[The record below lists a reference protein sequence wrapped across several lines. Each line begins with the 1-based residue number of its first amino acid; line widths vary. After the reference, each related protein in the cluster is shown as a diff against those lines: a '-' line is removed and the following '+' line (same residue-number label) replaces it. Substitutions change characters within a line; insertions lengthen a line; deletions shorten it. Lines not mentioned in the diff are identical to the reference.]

1 MFAVLFTLVFSVF
14 IPIIHIAL
22 IHILRKQDIQVK
34 LMFISFLIY
43 VFLDFIIIYFV
54 YIDSNNIVIYLI
66 SALSSSI
73 FMSLFYMEF
82 FSMITRG
89 FSMRIITDIYLH
101 TRLNSNQLIQ
111 EYANGKG
118 IEWMFD
124 IRIQGIKDLGLINE
138 ERGQMKLSSKLS
150 FIIAYISI
158 IYKRILKLGKGG

>member
-1 MFAVLFTLVFSVF
+1 MHTVLFTLFFSVF

-22 IHILRKQDIQVK
+22 IHILRKQNIQVK
-34 LMFISFLIY
+34 LMFISFLLY

-54 YIDSNNIVIYLI
+54 YIDSSNITIHLI

-73 FMSLFYMEF
+73 FMCLFYMEF
-82 FSMITRG
+82 FSMIARG

-101 TRLNSNQLIQ
+101 TRLNPEQLIQ

-124 IRIQGIKDLGLINE
+124 KRIQGIIDLGLIKE
-138 ERGQMKLSSKLS
+138 ESGQIKLSSKSS
-150 FIIAYISI
+150 FIIAYISN
-158 IYKRILKLGKGG
+158 IYKTILKLGKGG

>member
-1 MFAVLFTLVFSVF
+1 MHTVLFTLFFSVF

-22 IHILRKQDIQVK
+22 IHILRKQNIQVK

-66 SALSSSI
+66 GALSSSI

-82 FSMITRG
+82 FSMIARG

-101 TRLNSNQLIQ
+101 TRLNPNQLIQ

-118 IEWMFD
+118 IEWMLD
-124 IRIQGIKDLGLINE
+124 KRIQGIKDLGLINE
-138 ERGQMKLSSKLS
+138 ERGQINLSSKS
-150 FIIAYISI
+150 GFIIAYISI

>member
-1 MFAVLFTLVFSVF
+1 MYAVLFSLVFSIF

-22 IHILRKQDIQVK
+22 IYISRKQNIQVK

-66 SALSSSI
+66 GALSSSI

-82 FSMITRG
+82 FSMIARG

-101 TRLNSNQLIQ
+101 TRLNPEQLIQ
-111 EYANGKG
+111 QYSNGKG

-124 IRIQGIKDLGLINE
+124 KRIQGIKDLGLIKE
-138 ERGQMKLSSKLS
+138 ECGQMKLSSKSS
-150 FIIAYISI
+150 FLIVYISN

>member
-1 MFAVLFTLVFSVF
+1 MYAVLFSLVFSIF

-22 IHILRKQDIQVK
+22 IHISRKQNIQVK

-66 SALSSSI
+66 GALSSSI

-82 FSMITRG
+82 FSMIARG
-89 FSMRIITDIYLH
+89 FSMRIITDIYFH
-101 TRLNSNQLIQ
+101 TRLNPEQLIQ
-111 EYANGKG
+111 EYSNG
-118 IEWMFD
+118 
-124 IRIQGIKDLGLINE
+124 KDLGLINE
-138 ERGQMKLSSKLS
+138 ECGQMKLSSKSS
-150 FIIAYISI
+150 FLIAYISN

>member
-1 MFAVLFTLVFSVF
+1 MYAVLFTLVFSIF
-14 IPIIHIAL
+14 IPIIHITL
-22 IHILRKQDIQVK
+22 IHILRKQNIQVK

-73 FMSLFYMEF
+73 FVSLFYMEF
-82 FSMITRG
+82 FSMIARG

-101 TRLNSNQLIQ
+101 TRLNPNQLIQ

-118 IEWMFD
+118 IEWMLD
-124 IRIQGIKDLGLINE
+124 KRIQGIKDLGLINE
-138 ERGQMKLSSKLS
+138 ERGQINLSSKS
-150 FIIAYISI
+150 GFIIAYISI

>member
-1 MFAVLFTLVFSVF
+1 MYAVLFTLVFSIF

-22 IHILRKQDIQVK
+22 IHILRKQNIQVK
-34 LMFISFLIY
+34 LMFISFLVY

-82 FSMITRG
+82 FSMIARG

-101 TRLNSNQLIQ
+101 TKLNPNQLIQ

-118 IEWMFD
+118 VKWMLD
-124 IRIQGIKDLGLINE
+124 KRIQGIKDLGLINE
-138 ERGQMKLSSKLS
+138 ESGQINLSSKSS
-150 FIIAYISI
+150 FIIAYISNT
-158 IYKRILKLGKGG
+158 YKRILKLVKGG

>member
-1 MFAVLFTLVFSVF
+1 MYAVLFTLVFSVF

-22 IHILRKQDIQVK
+22 IHSLRKQNIQVK
-34 LMFISFLIY
+34 LMFISFLVY
-43 VFLDFIIIYFV
+43 VLLDFIIIYFV

-73 FMSLFYMEF
+73 FMCLFYMEF
-82 FSMITRG
+82 FSMIARG

-101 TRLNSNQLIQ
+101 TRLNPNQLIQ

-118 IEWMFD
+118 IEWMLD
-124 IRIQGIKDLGLINE
+124 KRIKGMKDLGIIKE